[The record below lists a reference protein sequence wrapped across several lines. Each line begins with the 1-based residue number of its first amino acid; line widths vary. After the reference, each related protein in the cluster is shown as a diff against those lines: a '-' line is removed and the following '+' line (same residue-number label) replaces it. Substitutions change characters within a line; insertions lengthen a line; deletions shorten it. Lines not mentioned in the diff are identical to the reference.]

1 MQDDLKFDKID
12 IMQNEN
18 LDNETFNNI
27 KAFKT
32 PLVANKKSINQIE
45 NNKVYDNSIKLK
57 SESNHDKLPDIFK
70 NNF

>member
-1 MQDDLKFDKID
+1 LKINKKDD
-12 IMQNEN
+12 MQNDN
-18 LDNETFNNI
+18 LDNELFSNI

-32 PLVANKKSINQIE
+32 PYVANKKSMNQIE
-45 NNKVYDNSIKLK
+45 NNKVYENSIKLK

>member
-1 MQDDLKFDKID
+1 MNKDDNKL
-12 IMQNEN
+12 NEN
-18 LDNETFNNI
+18 IDNELYSNI

-32 PLVANKKSINQIE
+32 PYVANKKSMNQME
-45 NNKVYDNSIKLK
+45 NSKVYENSIKLK